1 VEAAAALPLNIRV
14 LVADDE
20 PLFVDMVQALLAGE
34 EGIAVVATAR
44 DGRAAVT
51 LASELQPDVVVM
63 DVSMPVMDGIEA
75 TRRIREDNP
84 DACVLILTGGASP
97 NDVDRARKAG
107 AAVYLT
113 KDRISTELVAQ
124 IRKLSPR

>member
-1 VEAAAALPLNIRV
+1 MENAEALPLNIRV

-34 EGIAVVATAR
+34 EGITVVATAR
-44 DGRAAVT
+44 DGRAAVA
-51 LASELQPDVVVM
+51 LASELQPDIVVM

-84 DACVLILTGGASP
+84 DACVLILTGGTSP
-97 NDVDRARKAG
+97 DDVDRARKAG

-124 IRKLSPR
+124 IRRLSPR